1 MSHSKILFILSGSIA
16 AFKAAQVISRLVQD
30 GNEVQTVATPSALK
44 FIGAAT
50 LEGLTGKPVLTDLW
64 ENGRAMDHIHLSRW
78 ADFGV
83 LCPASANTIA
93 KFASGYGDDLVSTLF
108 LAWPAGKPFHIF
120 PAMNVEML
128 ANPATQTNMGLL
140 ASRGCV
146 VHGTGAGTL
155 ACGEEGAGR
164 LLEPEKILELLRVP
178 VKGRV
183 LMTSGATRESID
195 GIRFLSNVSTG
206 QTGAALADSLSA
218 RGWQVTYLHGVGAQ
232 MPSSARVPSSAQVPS
247 NSQSP
252 SNARPISNSIRGATD
267 KVFLNSDSDNLTFTD
282 FKDLDARLREQL
294 STQSY
299 DAVIH
304 CAAVSDYSIA
314 QVNGADPAVASKL
327 SSEDELSLKM
337 KRNHKL
343 LPLLKEYSKNKN
355 IVVIGFK
362 LTLNSSQNETAE
374 IATKMISENVD
385 AVVANDWSVVDRD
398 RSRHPGEVIG
408 PKSRESFNDLTELG
422 SLLDSFIEKK
432 TSALKA
438 STLNTSAPKIST
450 LKERSHD
457 PLP

>member
-1 MSHSKILFILSGSIA
+1 MSRSKILFILSGSIA

-78 ADFGV
+78 ADYGV
-83 LCPASANTIA
+83 LCPASANTTA
-93 KFASGYGDDLVSTLF
+93 KFAGGYGDDLVSTLF
-108 LAWPAGKPFHIF
+108 LAWPQGKPFHIF

-128 ANPATQTNMGLL
+128 ANPATQANLSLL
-140 ASRGCV
+140 ASRGV
-146 VHGTGAGTL
+146 TVHGTGAGTL

-183 LMTSGATRESID
+183 LITSGATRESID

-206 QTGAALADSLSA
+206 QTGATIADSLTA
-218 RGWQVTYLHGVGAQ
+218 KGWNVTYLHGQGARL
-232 MPSSARVPSSAQVPS
+232 PSSSTQPS
-247 NSQSP
+247 NSRQSSNAPQSP
-252 SNARPISNSIRGATD
+252 SALPVSDFIRGGAD
-267 KVFLNSDSDNLTFTD
+267 KPSLNSGSHGPAFSYNLAFTD
-282 FKDLDARLREQL
+282 FKDLDSHLRELL
-294 STQSY
+294 SSQSY

-314 QVNGADPAVASKL
+314 QVNGADPTVAGKL
-327 SSEDELSLKM
+327 SSEGELSLKM
-337 KRNHKL
+337 KRNHKI

-355 IVVIGFK
+355 IAVIGFK
-362 LTLNSSQNETAE
+362 LTLNSSENETAG
-374 IATKMISENVD
+374 IAAKMIGENVD

-398 RSRHPGEVIG
+398 RSRHPGEVVSA
-408 PKSRESFNDLTELG
+408 KSRESFSDLNKL
-422 SLLDSFIEKK
+422 SAILDK
-432 TSALKA
+432 
-438 STLNTSAPKIST
+438 KISAI
-450 LKERSHD
+450 KEHSHGSVS
-457 PLP
+457 

>member
-1 MSHSKILFILSGSIA
+1 MSRSKILFILSGSIA
-16 AFKAAQVISRLVQD
+16 AFKACQVISRLVQE

-93 KFASGYGDDLVSTLF
+93 KFANGYADDLVSTLF
-108 LAWPAGKPFHIF
+108 LAWPVAKPFHIF
-120 PAMNVEML
+120 PAMNFEML
-128 ANPATQTNMGLL
+128 ANPATQANLSLL
-140 ASRGCV
+140 ASRGFT

-155 ACGEEGAGR
+155 ACGEEGGGR
-164 LLEPEKILELLRVP
+164 LLEPERILELLRVP

-183 LMTSGATRESID
+183 LITSGATRESID

-218 RGWQVTYLHGVGAQ
+218 RGWIVTYLHGQGAQ
-232 MPSSARVPSSAQVPS
+232 LPKANFTASSGAELPSSAGPVSDF
-247 NSQSP
+247 
-252 SNARPISNSIRGATD
+252 IRAGAD
-267 KVFLNSDSDNLTFTD
+267 KLSLNSGFHSVAFTD
-282 FKDLDARLREQL
+282 FKDLDSRLHEQL
-294 STQSY
+294 SSRSY

-314 QVNGADPAVASKL
+314 QVNGADPSASGKL
-327 SSEDELSLKM
+327 SSEGELSLKM
-337 KRNHKL
+337 KRNHKI

-355 IVVIGFK
+355 IAVIGFK
-362 LTLNSSQNETAE
+362 LTLNSNETETAS
-374 IATKMISENVD
+374 IAAKMIGESVD

-398 RSRHPGEVIG
+398 RSRHPGEVVSA
-408 PKSRESFNDLTELG
+408 KSRECRQFDKHRFHGITIRKLRCVSNVATCLNSSPLTTINR
-422 SLLDSFIEKK
+422 FFRVFVY
-432 TSALKA
+432 TRALF
-438 STLNTSAPKIST
+438 
-450 LKERSHD
+450 
-457 PLP
+457 